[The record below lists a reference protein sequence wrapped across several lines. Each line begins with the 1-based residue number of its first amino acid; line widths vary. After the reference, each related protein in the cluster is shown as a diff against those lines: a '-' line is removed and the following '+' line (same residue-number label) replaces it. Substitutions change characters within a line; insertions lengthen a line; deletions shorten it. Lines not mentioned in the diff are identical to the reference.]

1 MPFYKWSQTASANG
15 TADPTCPFP
24 EGMAPSAVNDG
35 VRGAMAALAQYRD
48 DMAGAIVTAGTNTAY
63 SVSSYQVFDS
73 FADMN
78 GKTIAFSPH
87 TINGAGP
94 VTLNVDSLG
103 AKPLRFSPGVDLPSG
118 TILQGTP
125 YLALYNN
132 TTGEFYLHGGFQ
144 NPYNIPL
151 LGGLDYWSN
160 TTPNS
165 SFVFPTGQAI
175 SRTVYAAAFA
185 MVGTLFGAGDGSTTF
200 NLPDKRGRVSAGVD
214 SMNGVAANVMPG
226 FSLGFMGG
234 AENFT
239 LSQAQLPPV
248 NLSISGNTS
257 GYTPTI
263 NGGACLAIP
272 GGSTPEAETQTGAA
286 NTFASTAYGVI
297 AGFSSLSVT
306 GNTSFLGSGS
316 AISLLQPTIACNYII
331 RIM

>member
-48 DMAGAIVTAGTNTAY
+48 DMAGAIVTAGTSTAY
-63 SVSSYQVFDS
+63 TVSSYQVFDS
-73 FADMN
+73 FSDMN

-125 YLALYNN
+125 YLALYNS

-200 NLPDKRGRVSAGVD
+200 NLPDKRGHVSAGVD

-226 FSLGFMGG
+226 FSLGFNGG
-234 AENFT
+234 SENMT
-239 LSQAQLPPV
+239 IAQANLPPV
-248 NLSISGNTS
+248 GLSVSGGTGNDSPDHTHTTGSINVQSFTSGAPTLVLAPNGTLESTSGASNRHTHVISGNTS
-257 GYTPTI
+257 
-263 NGGACLAIP
+263 N
-272 GGSTPEAETQTGAA
+272 
-286 NTFASTAYGVI
+286 
-297 AGFSSLSVT
+297 
-306 GNTSFLGSGS
+306 LGSGTPMN
-316 AISLLQPTIACNYII
+316 ILQPTIACNYIL
-331 RIM
+331 RII